1 MRQLTRIRQSLR
13 IRPSLRQLLRAARVK
28 RLVPI
33 FVVASAIGAVL
44 EVAVLAVVAQAAVS
58 LSAGSG
64 HVDLTGPLAVLRG
77 VSPGTLI
84 LVGFC
89 LCVARL
95 GPFYVVAE
103 VPGRVSA
110 DVQEQLRG
118 RLFRAYLRA
127 PWREQMRVREGHLQ
141 EMAGVQTWRV
151 AEAAIVALQSL
162 AQAVALGILVI
173 GALILSP
180 AAATAV
186 LFSVA
191 VLFFALRPLAGA
203 VKRSAQLHAEAGLD
217 FTQELNEAASLVA
230 DARTYGVI
238 DAEEARV
245 GRALAKVGGPW
256 HRVQRAHGLIPGAY
270 QTAAAT
276 FLLAGLAVV
285 SATGTTSFA
294 SLGAVVLIL
303 LRALASSQQLQY
315 AYQRMGE
322 TQPYVDRVLSS
333 IEELEATRE
342 VPGTR
347 HLDRVERVDLERVS
361 FAYSPDRP
369 ALDGVGFG
377 VESGESVAVMG
388 QSGAGKSTLAAIL
401 LGLLSPEGGRYLV
414 NDVPAAEIARS
425 DWARLVGYVPQEGR
439 LLTGTIA
446 DNIRFLR
453 DDITDDEVIRA
464 ARAAH
469 LHDEVLR
476 WPDGYDT
483 MVSQRAEAVSG
494 GQRQRICLARALVR
508 RPDLL
513 VLDEPTSALDTEA
526 EDVVYASLADLKG
539 TVTMIV
545 ISHRPRV
552 FELCDR
558 VIVLRQGQV
567 IEDGPVQPSA
577 VNIAGS

>member
-1 MRQLTRIRQSLR
+1 
-13 IRPSLRQLLRAARVK
+13 LLRAAGVR

-33 FVVASAIGAVL
+33 FIAASAIGAVL
-44 EVAVLAVVAQAAVS
+44 EVIVLAVLAQAAVS
-58 LSAGSG
+58 LSAGTQ
-64 HVDLTGPLAVLRG
+64 HVDLSGPLALLRG
-77 VSPGTLI
+77 RSPGTLI
-84 LVGFC
+84 IIGFC
-89 LCVARL
+89 LCIARL

-103 VPGRVSA
+103 VPGRISA
-110 DVQEQLRG
+110 HVQEQLRG

-151 AEAAIVALQSL
+151 ADSALVALQSL
-162 AQAVALGILVI
+162 AYAVTLAILVV

-186 LFSVA
+186 LLSVA
-191 VLFFALRPLAGA
+191 VLFVALRPLAGA
-203 VKRSAQLHAEAGLD
+203 VKRWAKLHVEAGLE

-238 DAEEARV
+238 DAEEERL
-245 GRALAKVGGPW
+245 GRALAKVGPPW
-256 HRVQRAHGLIPGAY
+256 HRVQRFHGFVPGAY
-270 QTAAAT
+270 QTAAAA

-285 SATGTTSFA
+285 SASGTTSFA

-315 AYQRMGE
+315 GYQRLGE
-322 TQPYVDRVLSS
+322 TQPYVDRVLSA

-342 VPGTR
+342 VPGSR
-347 HLDRVERVDLERVS
+347 HLDRVERIHLESVS
-361 FAYSPDRP
+361 FAYSPDRI
-369 ALDGVGFG
+369 ALDGVGFS

-401 LGLLSPEGGRYLV
+401 LGLLTPQRGHYLV
-414 NDVPAAEIARS
+414 NGVPAAEIARP

-453 DDITDDEVIRA
+453 DDITDAEVVRA
-464 ARAAH
+464 AHAAH

-483 MVSQRAEAVSG
+483 RVSQRAEAVSG

-513 VLDEPTSALDTEA
+513 VLDEPTSALDSEA
-526 EDVVYASLADLKG
+526 EDVVYASLTDLKG
-539 TVTMIV
+539 SVTMIV

-567 IEDGPVQPSA
+567 TEDGPVQPVQAVQPSA
-577 VNIAGS
+577 VRPSAVETTGS